1 MLFFC
6 FSSKDRDSVVESI
19 LYHVS
24 NYAIPVW
31 YDRQQMLLGD
41 QRNYK
46 NFIEGVDHSR
56 YAIIILSHNAISSV
70 CAREE
75 IELIEKKYEKGE
87 IIVFPIFYKLKANE
101 IPAEFAWMSQLVYK
115 ELDETIDS
123 LSACNHI
130 ICRILLDEVT
140 KYKINSLDSFLA
152 QYQNI
157 PVYAYLV
164 QLIKSYN
171 TINGDN
177 KNARITLLFAGCEYI
192 RCHYN
197 LNGIPRYYHEGIDF
211 LFSQT
216 KLHLSIDLREILIF
230 ERLFLLLLNSSI
242 FGYFV

>member
-6 FSSKDRDSVVESI
+6 FSSKDRQSIVESI

-24 NYAIPVW
+24 NYAVPVW

-41 QRNYK
+41 ERDYK
-46 NFIEGVDHSR
+46 NFVEGVDNSK
-56 YAIIILSHNAISSV
+56 YAVIILSQNAISSV

-75 IELIEKKYEKGE
+75 IELIKKKYEKGD
-87 IIVFPIFYKLKANE
+87 ITVFPIFFKLKANE
-101 IPAEFAWMSQLVYK
+101 IPVEFTWMTKLVYK

-130 ICRILLDEVT
+130 ICRVLLDGLA
-140 KYKINSLDSFLA
+140 KYKIVTLDSFVE

-157 PVYAYLV
+157 PAYAYLI
-164 QLIKSYN
+164 QLVKSYN
-171 TINGDN
+171 SINGDN
-177 KNARITLLFAGCEYI
+177 RNAKMALLFAGCEYI
-192 RCHYN
+192 RYHYN
-197 LNGIPRYYHEGIDF
+197 LDGIPRHYYEGIDF

-242 FGYFV
+242 FGYLV